1 MMTAAILKRVL
12 PLCVLLLALALQ
24 TYRLAGEQ
32 RAHADTRAQHA
43 EHIAD
48 LEREAREAVLAARNE
63 ERRRTA
69 EVQKAADEAH
79 ESLARARADA
89 VAATDAGQRLRNS
102 IAAVT
107 ATCGG
112 ATGHTGPAG
121 SGTAAIA
128 TADLLADVQRRLD
141 EAANGIARFADQART
156 AGLACERSH
165 DALTR

>member
-1 MMTAAILKRVL
+1 MMTAAILKRAL
-12 PLCVLLLALALQ
+12 PLAVLLLALALQ

-89 VAATDAGQRLRNS
+89 VAATDAGQRLRDR
-102 IAAVT
+102 IATLA
-107 ATCGG
+107 ATCGR
-112 ATGHTGPAG
+112 AASDTGPAG

-141 EAANGIARFADQART
+141 EAANGIAAHADAAMA
-156 AGLACERSH
+156 AGLACERSYK
-165 DALTR
+165 ALNK

>member
-1 MMTAAILKRVL
+1 MMTVALLKRVL
-12 PLCVLLLALALQ
+12 PLAVLLLALALQ

-48 LEREAREAVLAARNE
+48 MERAASEAVKAARTE
-63 ERRRTA
+63 EKRRTA

-89 VAATDAGQRLRNS
+89 VAATDAGQRLRNR

-107 ATCGG
+107 ASCGG

-121 SGTAAIA
+121 SGTPAVT

-141 EAANGIARFADQART
+141 EAANGIAQHADAARA
-156 AGLACERSH
+156 AGLSCQRSY
-165 DALTR
+165 DALMR